1 MKRVIPLVSD
11 RHKPAR
17 VVEQIKG
24 EVRKYLKRERKKSLP
39 DDFDFWGFDCRTG
52 KSSAE
57 ATPCHEKEISKALD
71 AALVAEWSEVY
82 LEILA
87 KPVKREKKA

>member
-1 MKRVIPLVSD
+1 MKKVIPIVSD

-39 DDFDFWGFDCRTG
+39 EDFDFWGFDCRTG
-52 KSSAE
+52 KSEEE
-57 ATPCHEKEISKALD
+57 ASPCHEKEISKSLDDAL
-71 AALVAEWSEVY
+71 AAEWSQIY

-87 KPVKREKKA
+87 KPVKREKKP

>member
-1 MKRVIPLVSD
+1 MKKVIPLVSD

-39 DDFDFWGFDCRTG
+39 DDFDYWGDAEFDLNAFSRIEFNIWIPELEASRHD
-52 KSSAE
+52 SS
-57 ATPCHEKEISKALD
+57 SD
-71 AALVAEWSEVY
+71 W
-82 LEILA
+82 
-87 KPVKREKKA
+87 

>member
-1 MKRVIPLVSD
+1 MKKVIPLVSD

-39 DDFDFWGFDCRTG
+39 ADFDYWGFDCRTG
-52 KSSAE
+52 KSPAE
-57 ATPCHEKEISKALD
+57 ATSCHEKEISKALD
-71 AALVAEWSEVY
+71 AALDAEWTEIY

-87 KPVKREKKA
+87 KPTKREKKA

>member
-1 MKRVIPLVSD
+1 MKKVIPLVSD

-17 VVEQIKG
+17 VAEQIKG

-39 DDFDFWGFDCRTG
+39 EDFDYWGFDCRTG
-52 KSSAE
+52 KSAEE
-57 ATPCHEKEISKALD
+57 ATPCHEKEISKVLD
-71 AALVAEWSEVY
+71 AALAAEWTEVY

-87 KPVKREKKA
+87 KPAKREKKA